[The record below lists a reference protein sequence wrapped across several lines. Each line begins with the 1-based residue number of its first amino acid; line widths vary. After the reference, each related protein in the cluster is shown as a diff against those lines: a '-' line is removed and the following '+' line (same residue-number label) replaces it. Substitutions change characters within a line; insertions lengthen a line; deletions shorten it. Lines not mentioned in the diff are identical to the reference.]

1 MDGGEWKKD
10 CPNIPCPEYNSLKG
24 CKRERCKWGHICW
37 NCGGEHAR
45 QKCTVVPE
53 VPQPQVEV
61 PEESVTETRKEDTK
75 EIEKALQDPSTPQI
89 IQIVLKA
96 KSHFEVLGLPLPIAN
111 DIGNPIW
118 DVTAEQVKDANRKM
132 MLKTHPDKNK
142 GVSIAAAAFAA
153 VQKAFNILSDENE
166 RDPYLKS
173 FVDKLEKDR
182 SASWEPPAADVDIE
196 KALSEEV
203 GALKNRKE
211 LLNKHFSVYK
221 ANVMGSLAA
230 RVRAAQKPKR
240 KKEPEPVLSSDS
252 DKEEHESIADKIRA
266 KKKKKNK
273 RLLL

>member
-1 MDGGEWKKD
+1 MDGGEWKKE

-24 CKRERCKWGHICW
+24 CKRERQ
-37 NCGGEHAR
+37 E
-45 QKCTVVPE
+45 CTV

-61 PEESVTETRKEDTK
+61 PEPVTETRMEDTK
-75 EIEKALQDPSTPQI
+75 EIEKALHDPSTPQI

-96 KSHFEVLGLPLPIAN
+96 KNYFEVLGLPLPIAN

-118 DVTAEQVKDANRKM
+118 DVTADQLKDANRKM
-132 MLKTHPDKNK
+132 MLKTHPDKNE
-142 GVSIAAAAFAA
+142 GVAIAAAAFAA

-203 GALKNRKE
+203 GVQKNRQE
-211 LLNKHFSVYK
+211 LLNKHYSVYK

-240 KKEPEPVLSSDS
+240 KKEPPPVLSSDS
-252 DKEEHESIADKIRA
+252 DQEEHQSVADKIRA